1 MCKAC
6 AKGKQNTIV
15 GSKDSS
21 DCKKCVGGKYQAEDG
36 LPYCLPCIPGTYQDT
51 IGSSECK
58 PCLPGQHQHLSGD
71 VSCNNCAAGRY
82 MNENGAV
89 NCLDCNPGLHQNASG
104 RNMCEACP
112 IGWYSNTIQQT
123 RCQRCEAGKHGKANI
138 FTLCFDCLPGRYSDD
153 SNATKCEQCTSGR
166 YQSSPGQINCTR
178 PKNDQVV
185 GKGGSS
191 FVTIAMGWYATDDS
205 KNPSLPCQAGRYG
218 TKPPSKTCSSCP
230 IGYTSFK
237 GNLKCVPCEAGEF
250 SNQINSSQCTKCDT
264 RLREYSDQV
273 AATSC
278 KHCTENQRSTGI
290 ECESLGIDPSLEVP
304 KFSSIV
310 INGTD
315 QTQMY
320 LEWTYGQETYFDP
333 FDSSGKIKN
342 LIVLA
347 FQLEISNER
356 TFKDAT
362 PYEVPVNNGIGYK
375 MDQYKAGK
383 NYTHR
388 ITLENPAYREETFVR
403 LSASVVN
410 DAQTHLSSK
419 QISTIGWSTWNCPQL
434 DTSYLD
440 SESTNPLEWT
450 CRSCPVNA
458 YCEGLTTYKDVKAR
472 FGHWRFVGPENTTFV
487 PCAFPAA
494 CLGAPTEYRNHFAT
508 ALYYNLSISNLNE
521 QCNVKEGYLQICDKV
536 HNTTCR

>member
-237 GNLKCVPCEAGEF
+237 GNLNCVQCEAGEF
-250 SNQINSSQCTKCDT
+250 SDQINSSKCSKCDT

-290 ECESLGIDPSLEVP
+290 ECESLGIDPLLEIPQLTSL
-304 KFSSIV
+304 V

-315 QTQMY
+315 QKQ
-320 LEWTYGQETYFDP
+320 LFLAWHYGK
-333 FDSSGKIKN
+333 DSAAAAAAAVDENKK

-347 FQLEISNER
+347 FEIETSNER
-356 TFKDAT
+356 TFEKVT
-362 PYEVPVNNGIGYK
+362 PFEVLVNNGIGHELN
-375 MDQYKAGK
+375 QGR
-383 NYTHR
+383 NYTYH
-388 ITLENPAYREETFVR
+388 ISLQNSAYIESTYVR
-403 LSASVVN
+403 LSASVMN
-410 DAQTHLSSK
+410 AAQARLLSK
-419 QISTIGWSTWNCPQL
+419 QVSTIGWATWNCPQL
-434 DTSYLD
+434 DTSYLNASSD
-440 SESTNPLEWT
+440 NPLDWT
-450 CRSCPVNA
+450 CNSCPVNA
-458 YCEGLTTYKDVKAR
+458 YCEGQTTYNDVKAR
-472 FGHWRFVGPENTTFV
+472 FGHWRLIGPTKTTFV
-487 PCAFPAA
+487 PCAFPFA
-494 CLGAPTEYRNHFAT
+494 CLGAPTQHPDHFET
-508 ALYYNLSISNLNE
+508 PRFQNLSTSNLNE
-521 QCNVKEGYLQICDKV
+521 QCNVKAGYLQICDAV